1 MDITQP
7 AASQYITDK
16 RGSGVVLSSNVKEMV
31 NELAIQ
37 LHNGEAKKTEII
49 GRTCSICK
57 HIEIGDVLK
66 QLNIDKNDLDEDCQ
80 GCLGSEVTECKS

>member
-7 AASQYITDK
+7 AVSQYITDK

-37 LHNGEAKKTEII
+37 LHNGEAKKQ
-49 GRTCSICK
+49 K
-57 HIEIGDVLK
+57 
-66 QLNIDKNDLDEDCQ
+66 
-80 GCLGSEVTECKS
+80 

>member
-1 MDITQP
+1 M
-7 AASQYITDK
+7 
-16 RGSGVVLSSNVKEMV
+16 VK
-31 NELAIQ
+31 L
-37 LHNGEAKKTEII
+37 KTEII

-80 GCLGSEVTECKS
+80 RLFRF